1 METNFSDRANFTTR
15 LSSFLYDK
23 IKKWSRRTKEERGME
38 EEEKRETKE
47 KKKTEKKGN
56 RRRGNSKKTPIL
68 LNLRYGRRSR
78 EFKQSECVLLLMKL
92 LNSDS
97 RL

>member
-38 EEEKRETKE
+38 EEKRETKE
-47 KKKTEKKGN
+47 KKKEDGKKG
-56 RRRGNSKKTPIL
+56 K
-68 LNLRYGRRSR
+68 
-78 EFKQSECVLLLMKL
+78 
-92 LNSDS
+92 
-97 RL
+97 

>member
-47 KKKTEKKGN
+47 KKK
-56 RRRGNSKKTPIL
+56 RRRKKREIEEEEIL
-68 LNLRYGRRSR
+68 KRHRYS
-78 EFKQSECVLLLMKL
+78 
-92 LNSDS
+92 
-97 RL
+97 